1 MGQRTNVGHVITDSV
16 HIGDTEFVIGQ
27 SEHDPARFVT
37 WACDRG
43 DYYYWGHYLTS
54 REDAERDLIKRA
66 SERIR
71 YLNSIRGK
79 NNLKRKRSVSD
90 KWKQK

>member
-1 MGQRTNVGHVITDSV
+1 MEQRTNVGYVITDSV

-27 SEHDPARFVT
+27 SVNDPARFVT
-37 WACDRG
+37 WACDNG
-43 DYYYWGHYLTS
+43 DYYYWGHYLAS

-71 YLNSIRGK
+71 FLNSIRGE
-79 NNLKRKRSVSD
+79 
-90 KWKQK
+90 KQPEKKKECER

>member
-1 MGQRTNVGHVITDSV
+1 MTAYCCARD
-16 HIGDTEFVIGQ
+16 
-27 SEHDPARFVT
+27 ARFVT
-37 WACDRG
+37 WACDNG

-71 YLNSIRGK
+71 FLNSIREE
-79 NNLKRKRSVSD
+79 
-90 KWKQK
+90 KQPEKKKERER

>member
-1 MGQRTNVGHVITDSV
+1 MEQRTNVGYVITDSV

-27 SEHDPARFVT
+27 SENDHARFVT
-37 WACDRG
+37 WACDND

-54 REDAERDLIKRA
+54 REDAERDLVKRA

-71 YLNSIRGK
+71 FLNSIREE
-79 NNLKRKRSVSD
+79 
-90 KWKQK
+90 KQPEKKKERER